1 MDDSSPPTF
10 NTPKRKRNDVAREDA
25 RLPALNTH
33 FSFDVSRDLLSDGGG
48 GSPRTNVAHRF
59 SGLALSDN
67 TGTCNSGGG
76 VTAPADGRHG
86 LYGTDVA
93 DWATMDIDGDQS
105 KMRKRKR
112 LSPVPSSPKL
122 QESAERTGIPDMP
135 YAAKDQQ
142 ITSVDPNYLQPRF
155 APIDHSSS
163 NSVAHGKVDPK
174 AIKSS
179 SNVLPSKITKTYHT
193 IDKSLAGALK
203 PTSHKRV
210 GTPPLVAPDTR
221 AGNLDQSGDP
231 EAVIFDPVRA
241 SLTWHE
247 DEITVYDPEDKDDDG
262 TGINGIGFKPTPAI
276 AYARTMKRR
285 QQLADYRKREEREA
299 RARRSSRRRG
309 SPERSKL
316 ERKPSVRKVR
326 FTETDASPMIAI

>member
-1 MDDSSPPTF
+1 MDDSSPSTF

-33 FSFDVSRDLLSDGGG
+33 FSFDVSRDLLPDGGG

-59 SGLALSDN
+59 SGLALSDS

-86 LYGTDVA
+86 LHGTDVA
-93 DWATMDIDGDQS
+93 DWATMDIDGDES

-122 QESAERTGIPDMP
+122 QKPAERTEIPDTP

-142 ITSVDPNYLQPRF
+142 IASADPNHLQPHL
-155 APIDHSSS
+155 APIDQSKS
-163 NSVAHGKVDPK
+163 NSVAHGKIDPK
-174 AIKSS
+174 ALNLS

-193 IDKSLAGALK
+193 TDKSLAGTLK
-203 PTSHKRV
+203 PTNHKRA
-210 GTPPLVAPDTR
+210 GTPPLVAPNTR
-221 AGNLDQSGDP
+221 TGNHDQSGDP

-285 QQLADYRKREEREA
+285 QQLADYKKREEREA

-309 SPERSKL
+309 SPERPKL

-326 FTETDASPMIAI
+326 FTETDASTMITI

>member
-1 MDDSSPPTF
+1 MDDSSPSTF

-25 RLPALNTH
+25 RLPALDTH
-33 FSFDVSRDLLSDGGG
+33 FSFDVSRDLLPDGGG

-86 LYGTDVA
+86 PHGIDVA
-93 DWATMDIDGDQS
+93 DWATMDIDGVES
-105 KMRKRKR
+105 MMRKRKK
-112 LSPVPSSPKL
+112 LSPLPSSPKL
-122 QESAERTGIPDMP
+122 QKPAERTEIPDTP

-142 ITSVDPNYLQPRF
+142 NASADPNYLQPRF
-155 APIDHSSS
+155 APIDHSKP

-174 AIKSS
+174 AFNSP

-193 IDKSLAGALK
+193 TDKSLAGVLK
-203 PTSHKRV
+203 PTSPKRA
-210 GTPPLVAPDTR
+210 GTPPLVAPNTR
-221 AGNLDQSGDP
+221 AGNLDRSGDP
-231 EAVIFDPVRA
+231 ETVIFDPVRA

-285 QQLADYRKREEREA
+285 QQLAEYKKREEREA

-309 SPERSKL
+309 SPERPKL

-326 FTETDASPMIAI
+326 FTETDASTMITI